1 LRPVRI
7 EHSTHLFPQNAM
19 ETRSSIHSRDR
30 SRIRG
35 SAKIPE
41 PAANLQQKNHR
52 IRDFAMV
59 KQEPFAALDL
69 EVALP
74 GCRGAQGLQ
83 QRAAAGS

>member
-1 LRPVRI
+1 
-7 EHSTHLFPQNAM
+7 
-19 ETRSSIHSRDR
+19 
-30 SRIRG
+30 
-35 SAKIPE
+35 
-41 PAANLQQKNHR
+41 
-52 IRDFAMV
+52 MV